1 MSKLELRPYQKE
13 MVAETHRKLIY
24 CDSVLNQSAT
34 GSGKTVIMSSFIK
47 EWIALN
53 PNKKVL
59 VSVHREELI
68 GQTAETLARFG
79 ILTQAIT
86 SKSKPNY
93 EESIFVGMTQTI
105 ASRKLV
111 LDIGLMIVDECHEQV
126 HLKTFNLFP
135 NAKRVGFTATPII
148 NKRVT
153 YYQCNYCEKKS
164 DKRDDCCYNEKM
176 QKWSA
181 PVVMAETYDEV
192 NTGVEISKLIE
203 EGSLIDELIFTYDYY
218 SELESKGDD
227 DYDENEIAEESV
239 KHDLNVLQEYEEKAK
254 GKKTMIFTA
263 STKQNISLVETFFN
277 YAVKSYDSV
286 NNDSSERKAIV
297 EWFKNT
303 DGAILIST
311 GTFTTGFDV
320 KEVECIIVN
329 RPTKSLALWHQ
340 IIGRGARPSN
350 LIYKDHFIVIDL
362 GGNVNRLGKWSDPID
377 WHKIFTIGLNPA
389 KQKKEII
396 VQCQKCGYNWLGN
409 NKDECFECGHIN
421 QIIATTGPSFSD
433 SQNEVEVIE
442 KRTTNISVVPLPN
455 GRKIAE
461 FIYRN
466 SNNKND
472 YFNLIIEKYVDLWKL
487 NRVEPDIYFQRVAS
501 GKLDTKIM
509 EYLKQNYGYVNKLE
523 FGVPRTYDYLV
534 GRIKDKLSSA
544 YKYKSLTIN

>member
-1 MSKLELRPYQKE
+1 M
-13 MVAETHRKLIY
+13 
-24 CDSVLNQSAT
+24 
-34 GSGKTVIMSSFIK
+34 
-47 EWIALN
+47 ALN

-59 VSVHREELI
+59 VSVHRDELI
-68 GQTAETLARFG
+68 SQTAETLAKFG
-79 ILTQAIT
+79 MLSQCIT
-86 SKSKPNY
+86 SKSKPYY
-93 EESIFVGMTQTI
+93 EENIFVGMTQTI
-105 ASRKLV
+105 ASRKIN
-111 LDIGLMIVDECHEQV
+111 LDIGLLIVDECHEQI
-126 HLKTFNLFP
+126 HLKTFGLFP

-148 NKRVT
+148 NKRVN

-181 PVVMAETYDEV
+181 PVVMSETYNDI

-203 EGSLIDELIFTYDYY
+203 EGSLVDELIFTYDYY

-263 STKQNISLVETFFN
+263 STKQNISLVETFSN

-329 RPTKSLALWHQ
+329 RPTKSLSLWHQ

-389 KQKKEII
+389 KPKKEII

-409 NKDECFECGHIN
+409 NKDECFECGHVN
-421 QIIATTGPSFSD
+421 QIIAPTTGPSLND
-433 SQNEVEVIE
+433 GQNEVEVIE
-442 KRTTNISVVPLPN
+442 KRTTNISIVPIPN

-461 FIYRN
+461 FVYRN

-472 YFNLIIEKYVDLWKL
+472 YFNLIVDKYVDLWKL
-487 NRVEPDIYFQRVAS
+487 NRVDAQIYFDRLES
-501 GKLDTKIM
+501 GKLESKIM
-509 EYLKQNYGYVNKLE
+509 EYLKKNYGYVNKLE

-534 GRIKDKLSSA
+534 GRIKEKLHKSYST
-544 YKYKSLTIN
+544 KSLTIN